1 MSHSQEISMTVNGR
15 TEIRTVETR
24 KLLVDFLREEL
35 DLTGT
40 HVGCEHGIC
49 GACTVLVDGEA
60 ARACLMLAVQAD
72 GADITTV
79 EGLAHHGELH
89 PLQKAFGQ
97 CHALQCGF
105 CTPGMLMT
113 AYDLLQTHPK
123 PSEEEIRQ
131 GLSAVLCRCT
141 GYQGIVEAVRMASE
155 KMDTDTQKNQKDSG
169 GRKTTM

>member
-35 DLTGT
+35 GLTGT

-105 CTPGMLMT
+105 CTPGMLMA
-113 AYDLLQTHPK
+113 AYDLLQTHPQ

-141 GYQGIVEAVRMASE
+141 GYQGIVEAVQMASE

-169 GRKTTM
+169 GRKTTL